1 MSDVGHHEST
11 HGPELIYNIIAIIG
25 LNMSI
30 NQNQNQNQ
38 NYSRLR
44 KYSIKPPDSVA
55 SNLRFVFLRFA
66 FKNHRLI
73 PQFW

>member
-1 MSDVGHHEST
+1 MSGVGHHEST
-11 HGPELIYNIIAIIG
+11 QGSELIYNIIAIIG

-30 NQNQNQNQ
+30 NQNHNQ

-44 KYSIKPPDSVA
+44 EYSVKPRDSVA

>member
-1 MSDVGHHEST
+1 MSGVGHHEST
-11 HGPELIYNIIAIIG
+11 HGSELIYNIIAIIG

-30 NQNQNQNQ
+30 NQNHNQ

-44 KYSIKPPDSVA
+44 ESSIKPPDSVA